1 MAKGRGGA
9 DGGTELHDLREIA
22 QAPGA
27 GSAEINTILEHIF
40 NFQQCDGYKADGLN
54 AVLRTS
60 NVPDESDAAVC
71 AAINGRYRACPKSF
85 FSGTLVRPG
94 NIGLVLHNGRVE
106 AVPEGRYTLALYRAS
121 WIGVFSINENI
132 QQESLTLVRVP
143 RGQVGLA
150 WERKNAILLG
160 EGLHVYNDVA
170 FAFEK
175 LVVISEPHIKHG
187 PLNILRVK
195 KGEYAK
201 VWFSGTGGGLEPKLL
216 REGCH
221 VIDSSLFSFVGRSQV
236 EEMHVSH
243 GALHILQ
250 VPKGHVAKVKKENT
264 PELLGEGTHH
274 LESTNFQYEGTAN
287 LNDSVIYHGTIT
299 VVRVN
304 RGQVG
309 LAWQDNIPL
318 FLEEP
323 GVHSFDTPTFNFV
336 KHASVTDK
344 VIELGTKK
352 IVTVNSGEVAISYD
366 SGELRILHP
375 GRHVIEDAAHKVDGF
390 LPILQKSV
398 RLISAEA
405 GPPRRGAAKEE
416 GSDLLICDTKDL
428 VKVGVRADVF
438 YSIADPEK
446 TIRRVAKE
454 DINTIVLETAIA
466 TLTNIIRSTTLN
478 EIAQSKNPSAVSNSG
493 EQVQTA
499 QALGESA
506 SAPLFFDKAHDEFLS
521 KLHDDFMARYGIDV
535 TNIRIES
542 FKIMDAEL
550 SGNISKQALTT
561 AQTES
566 QLANLAG
573 QTEIATKEQE
583 REAQTRQIKAQA
595 EALATKTEADA
606 KNSAL
611 ISKSEAE
618 ARADQIQKET
628 LAKADAAALVA
639 QAKAEA
645 EAISIKAKAEAEAIE
660 LKAEAEA
667 KRAKLLAA
675 TPLGAQLSLL
685 SVYGEMA
692 AKSDEG
698 VQKVVYS
705 DLQANNV
712 GLLSMPSLA
721 MLTKDLEGLSSLGG
735 TGA

>member
-1 MAKGRGGA
+1 MAKGPRPA
-9 DGGTELHDLREIA
+9 DGGTELHELREVA

-27 GSAEINTILEHIF
+27 GSSEMSTILEHIF
-40 NFQQCDGYKADGLN
+40 DFQQCDGYKSEGLG
-54 AVLRTS
+54 AVLRPS
-60 NVPDESDAAVC
+60 NVPEESDAAVC
-71 AAINGRYRACPKSF
+71 AAINGRHRACPRGF
-85 FSGTLVRPG
+85 FTGTLVRPG
-94 NIGLVLHNGRVE
+94 SIGLVLHNGRVE
-106 AVPEGRYTLALYRAS
+106 AVPEGRYTLGLHRAS
-121 WIGVFSINENI
+121 WIGIFSLNERI
-132 QQESLTLVRVP
+132 QKESLTVVRVP

-160 EGLHVYNDVA
+160 EGLHAYNDVA
-170 FAFEK
+170 FSFEG
-175 LVVISEPHIKHG
+175 LVDISEVHIKHG

-201 VWFSGTGGGLEPKLL
+201 VWFSGSGGGLEPKLL

-221 VIDSSLFSFVGRSQV
+221 VVDSSLFSFVGRSQV

-250 VPKGHVAKVKKENT
+250 VPKGHVAKVERDNV
-264 PELLGEGTHH
+264 PELLGEGTHY
-274 LESTNFQYEGTAN
+274 LESTNFQYAGTAS
-287 LNDSVIYHGTIT
+287 LSDSVIKHGTIT

-309 LAWQDNIPL
+309 LAWQDNMPL

-323 GVHSFDTPTFNFV
+323 GVHSFDTPTFSFV
-336 KHASVTDK
+336 KHASVADK
-344 VIELGTKK
+344 TIELGTKK

-375 GRHVIEDAAHKVDGF
+375 GRHVIDDAAHRVDGF

-405 GPPRRGAAKEE
+405 GPPRKGAE
-416 GSDLLICDTKDL
+416 GSDLLICETKDL
-428 VKVGVRADVF
+428 VKVGVRSDVF

-454 DINTIVLETAIA
+454 DINTLVLETAIA

-478 EIAQSKNPSAVSNSG
+478 EIAQSKHPSAISTSG
-493 EQVQTA
+493 EQVQSA
-499 QALGESA
+499 QALGEQA

-521 KLHDDFMARYGIDV
+521 KLHDDFMSRYGIDV

-542 FKIMDAEL
+542 FKIMDTEL
-550 SGNISKQALTT
+550 AGNISKQALTT

-573 QTEIATKEQE
+573 QTEIATQEQE
-583 REAQTRQIKAQA
+583 RDANVRQIRAKAEATALRTQA
-595 EALATKTEADA
+595 EAQNA
-606 KNSAL
+606 AL
-611 ISKSEAE
+611 ISKSEAG
-618 ARADQIQKET
+618 ARADQIQRET
-628 LAKADAAALVA
+628 MATAEAAALVA
-639 QAKAEA
+639 QARAEA
-645 EAISIKAKAEAEAIE
+645 EAISIRAKAEAEAIE

-667 KRAKLLAA
+667 KRAKLLGA

-685 SVYGEMA
+685 GVYGEMA
-692 AKSDEG
+692 AKSNAG

-721 MLTKDLEGLSSLGG
+721 MLSKDLEGLSALGG
-735 TGA
+735 AGS